1 MLILLIIENLYQLQ
15 KKIRATRHE
24 FHNTLVNGSKE
35 AVDAGYVVDTF
46 DGLRKLLAGTSN
58 EFHSTIDVS
67 TGAKRTS
74 AGHDLL
80 DELDARSALA
90 LSAAEAGSWTEA
102 ETSAAL
108 LITRWQKAETY
119 AQGFIRHPD
128 IDAISDALT
137 AFRGAVMS
145 QDVDACRTAA
155 LSVST
160 RLSSIRKAET
170 PSLGSIF

>member
-1 MLILLIIENLYQLQ
+1 MKKELAAAVLLLLILCASLWN
-15 KKIRATRHE
+15 IRHL
-24 FHNTLVNGSKE
+24 NQ
-35 AVDAGYVVDTF
+35 
-46 DGLRKLLAGTSN
+46 
-58 EFHSTIDVS
+58 
-67 TGAKRTS
+67 
-74 AGHDLL
+74 LL

-119 AQGFIRHPD
+119 AQVFIRHPD
-128 IDAISDALT
+128 IDAVSDALT